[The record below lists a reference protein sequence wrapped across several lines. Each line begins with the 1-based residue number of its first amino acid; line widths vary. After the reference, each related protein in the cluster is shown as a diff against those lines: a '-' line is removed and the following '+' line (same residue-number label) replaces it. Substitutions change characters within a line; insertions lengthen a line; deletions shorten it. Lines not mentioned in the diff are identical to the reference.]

1 MFISFYFPLLTFSYI
16 RQILTSQNISKM
28 TFGNYIRKL
37 REEKQLL
44 LREVASQMNIDTALL
59 SKIERGTRMARKEQV
74 EDLAKAL
81 NKSKNELL
89 NFWMADKIVN
99 MLKDESNIT
108 EILKKVE
115 EEIKNLTNKKQ
126 QL

>member
-1 MFISFYFPLLTFSYI
+1 
-16 RQILTSQNISKM
+16 M

-99 MLKDESNIT
+99 MIKDESNST

>member
-1 MFISFYFPLLTFSYI
+1 M
-16 RQILTSQNISKM
+16 TSQNISKM

-44 LREVASQMNIDTALL
+44 LREVASQMSIDTALL
-59 SKIERGTRMARKEQV
+59 SKIERGTRIARKEQV

-81 NKSKNELL
+81 NESKNELL

-99 MLKDESNIT
+99 MIKDESNST
-108 EILKKVE
+108 EILKKAE
-115 EEIKNLTNKKQ
+115 EEIKNLTNKKK
-126 QL
+126 

>member
-1 MFISFYFPLLTFSYI
+1 M
-16 RQILTSQNISKM
+16 TSQNISKM

-59 SKIERGTRMARKEQV
+59 SKIERGTRIARKEQV

-81 NKSKNELL
+81 NKSESELL
-89 NFWMADKIVN
+89 KFLMDDKIVN
-99 MLKDESNIT
+99 MLKDESNST

>member
-1 MFISFYFPLLTFSYI
+1 M
-16 RQILTSQNISKM
+16 TSQNISKM

-99 MLKDESNIT
+99 MLKDESNST

-115 EEIKNLTNKKQ
+115 EEIKNLTNQKK
-126 QL
+126 

>member
-1 MFISFYFPLLTFSYI
+1 M
-16 RQILTSQNISKM
+16 TSQNISKM

-81 NKSKNELL
+81 NKSENELL

>member
-1 MFISFYFPLLTFSYI
+1 
-16 RQILTSQNISKM
+16 M

-81 NKSKNELL
+81 NKSESDLL
-89 NFWMADKIVN
+89 KFWMADKIVN
-99 MLKDESNIT
+99 MLKDESNST

>member
-1 MFISFYFPLLTFSYI
+1 
-16 RQILTSQNISKM
+16 M

-81 NKSKNELL
+81 NKSKNDLL

-99 MLKDESNIT
+99 MLKDESNST

-115 EEIKNLTNKKQ
+115 EEIKNLTNQKK
-126 QL
+126 

>member
-1 MFISFYFPLLTFSYI
+1 M
-16 RQILTSQNISKM
+16 TSQNISKM

-99 MLKDESNIT
+99 MIKDEYNST

-115 EEIKNLTNKKQ
+115 EEIKNLTTKKQ
-126 QL
+126 

>member
-1 MFISFYFPLLTFSYI
+1 
-16 RQILTSQNISKM
+16 M

-89 NFWMADKIVN
+89 NFWMADKIVK
-99 MLKDESNIT
+99 MIKDESNST

>member
-1 MFISFYFPLLTFSYI
+1 
-16 RQILTSQNISKM
+16 M

-59 SKIERGTRMARKEQV
+59 SKIERGTRLARKEQV

-99 MLKDESNIT
+99 MIKDESNST

-115 EEIKNLTNKKQ
+115 EEIKNLTTKKQ
-126 QL
+126 

>member
-1 MFISFYFPLLTFSYI
+1 MA
-16 RQILTSQNISKM
+16 
-28 TFGNYIRKL
+28 FGNYIRKL

>member
-1 MFISFYFPLLTFSYI
+1 M
-16 RQILTSQNISKM
+16 Q
-28 TFGNYIRKL
+28 FGEYLRNL
-37 REEKQLL
+37 REERQLL
-44 LREVASQMNIDTALL
+44 QREIASILEMDMALL

-99 MLKDESNIT
+99 MLKDESNST

>member
-1 MFISFYFPLLTFSYI
+1 M
-16 RQILTSQNISKM
+16 TSQNISKM

>member
-1 MFISFYFPLLTFSYI
+1 
-16 RQILTSQNISKM
+16 M

-81 NKSKNELL
+81 NERENELL

-99 MLKDESNIT
+99 MLKDESNST

-115 EEIKNLTNKKQ
+115 EEINNLTNKKQ

>member
-1 MFISFYFPLLTFSYI
+1 MA
-16 RQILTSQNISKM
+16 
-28 TFGNYIRKL
+28 FGNYIRKL

-59 SKIERGTRMARKEQV
+59 SKIERSTRIARKEQV

-81 NKSKNELL
+81 CVNKNELL
-89 NFWMADKIVN
+89 KLWMADKIVK
-99 MLKDESNIT
+99 MIKDESNST

-115 EEIKNLTNKKQ
+115 EEIKNLTNKNQ

>member
-1 MFISFYFPLLTFSYI
+1 M
-16 RQILTSQNISKM
+16 TSQNISKM

-59 SKIERGTRMARKEQV
+59 SKIERGTRIARKEQV

-81 NKSKNELL
+81 NKSESELL
-89 NFWMADKIVN
+89 KFWMADKIVN
-99 MLKDESNIT
+99 MLKDESNST

-126 QL
+126 HL

>member
-1 MFISFYFPLLTFSYI
+1 
-16 RQILTSQNISKM
+16 LTSQNLSKM
-28 TFGNYIRKL
+28 AFGNYIRKL

-44 LREVASQMNIDTALL
+44 LREVASQMSIDTALL
-59 SKIERGTRMARKEQV
+59 SKIERGTRIARKEQV

-81 NKSKNELL
+81 NKSENELL
-89 NFWMADKIVN
+89 KLWMADKIVN
-99 MLKDESNIT
+99 MIKDESNIT

-126 QL
+126 

>member
-1 MFISFYFPLLTFSYI
+1 M
-16 RQILTSQNISKM
+16 TSQNISKM

-81 NKSKNELL
+81 NKSESELL
-89 NFWMADKIVN
+89 KFWMADKIVN
-99 MLKDESNIT
+99 MLKDESNST

-115 EEIKNLTNKKQ
+115 EEIKNLTNQKK
-126 QL
+126 

>member
-1 MFISFYFPLLTFSYI
+1 
-16 RQILTSQNISKM
+16 LTSQNISKM

-99 MLKDESNIT
+99 MLKDESNST

>member
-1 MFISFYFPLLTFSYI
+1 
-16 RQILTSQNISKM
+16 M

-59 SKIERGTRMARKEQV
+59 SKIERGTRIARKEQV
-74 EDLAKAL
+74 EELAKTL
-81 NKSKNELL
+81 NKSENELL

-99 MLKDESNIT
+99 MIKDVSNST

-115 EEIKNLTNKKQ
+115 EEIKNLTNQKK
-126 QL
+126 

>member
-1 MFISFYFPLLTFSYI
+1 M
-16 RQILTSQNISKM
+16 TSQNISKM

-44 LREVASQMNIDTALL
+44 LREVASQMSIDTALL
-59 SKIERGTRMARKEQV
+59 SKIERGTRIARKEQV

-81 NKSKNELL
+81 NESKNELL
-89 NFWMADKIVN
+89 NFWMADKIVK
-99 MLKDESNIT
+99 MIKDESNST
-108 EILKKVE
+108 EILKKAQ

-126 QL
+126 

>member
-1 MFISFYFPLLTFSYI
+1 MA
-16 RQILTSQNISKM
+16 
-28 TFGNYIRKL
+28 FGNYIRKL

-44 LREVASQMNIDTALL
+44 LREVASQMSIDTALL
-59 SKIERGTRMARKEQV
+59 SKIERGTRIARKEQV

>member
-1 MFISFYFPLLTFSYI
+1 
-16 RQILTSQNISKM
+16 
-28 TFGNYIRKL
+28 
-37 REEKQLL
+37 
-44 LREVASQMNIDTALL
+44 
-59 SKIERGTRMARKEQV
+59 MARKEQV

>member
-1 MFISFYFPLLTFSYI
+1 M
-16 RQILTSQNISKM
+16 TSQNISKM

-59 SKIERGTRMARKEQV
+59 SKIERGTRIARKEQV

-81 NKSKNELL
+81 NKSESELL
-89 NFWMADKIVN
+89 KFWMADKIVN
-99 MLKDESNIT
+99 MLKDESNST

>member
-1 MFISFYFPLLTFSYI
+1 MA
-16 RQILTSQNISKM
+16 
-28 TFGNYIRKL
+28 FGNYIRKL

-44 LREVASQMNIDTALL
+44 LREVASQMSIDTALL
-59 SKIERGTRMARKEQV
+59 SKIERGTRIARKEQV

-81 NKSKNELL
+81 NKSENELL
-89 NFWMADKIVN
+89 KLWMADKIVN
-99 MLKDESNIT
+99 MIKDESNIT

-126 QL
+126 

>member
-1 MFISFYFPLLTFSYI
+1 
-16 RQILTSQNISKM
+16 
-28 TFGNYIRKL
+28 
-37 REEKQLL
+37 
-44 LREVASQMNIDTALL
+44 
-59 SKIERGTRMARKEQV
+59 MARKEQV

-99 MLKDESNIT
+99 MLKDESNST

>member
-1 MFISFYFPLLTFSYI
+1 
-16 RQILTSQNISKM
+16 M

-59 SKIERGTRMARKEQV
+59 SKIERGTRIARKEQV

-99 MLKDESNIT
+99 MIKDESNST

-115 EEIKNLTNKKQ
+115 EEIKNLTTKKQ
-126 QL
+126 

>member
-1 MFISFYFPLLTFSYI
+1 M
-16 RQILTSQNISKM
+16 TSQNISKM

-59 SKIERGTRMARKEQV
+59 SKIERGTRIARKEQV

-81 NKSKNELL
+81 NESENELL

-99 MLKDESNIT
+99 MLKDESNST
-108 EILKKVE
+108 EILKKAE

-126 QL
+126 